1 METSH
6 LPSRIPAEGKG
17 MIMENRDVIQKSG
30 DIVQKSFISGLRPL
44 EPR

>member
-6 LPSRIPAEGKG
+6 LLSRIPAEGKG
-17 MIMENRDVIQKSG
+17 MIMENG
-30 DIVQKSFISGLRPL
+30 DIVQKSFISGLRTL